1 MSALSTETN
10 AAPAPA
16 PVAGPAADGG
26 APTPAPA
33 AELALTPKAVEM
45 AKKSIE
51 RRGVPTE
58 GLRLGVRGGGC
69 SGASYVIEFA
79 DKIRERDRVFEF
91 DGLKV
96 IVDPKSLVYLRGSI
110 LDYEVKL
117 MSHGFKFRNPN
128 EKKSCGC
135 GESFGI

>member
-1 MSALSTETN
+1 MDTAQQQQQQTAGE
-10 AAPAPA
+10 AAQD
-16 PVAGPAADGG
+16 VAKDID
-26 APTPAPA
+26 
-33 AELALTPKAVEM
+33 LTPKAVEM

-51 RRGVPTE
+51 RRGTPAA

-79 DKIRERDRVFEF
+79 DKIRDRDHVFEF

-96 IVDPKSLVYLRGSI
+96 VVDPKSLVYLRGSV

-128 EKKSCGC
+128 EKKGCGC
-135 GESFGI
+135 GESFSI